1 MKQII
6 ALPVPETIEE
16 RMKSLISPLDF
27 AKEMEKHWVDNLGN
41 ISSEALRQVWMQL
54 AKTFGSHIGSFSPF
68 ESWTIL
74 QPPTGSGK
82 TQGTIVYCKMLSRLD
97 RRDHPGVLIVTRRI
111 DDANQIAEQINKLSG
126 KTDEAVAYHSDNKV
140 NLERL
145 PSFPVLVFVIEPM
158 SKLWML

>member
-6 ALPVPETIEE
+6 ALPVSETIEG

-27 AKEMEKHWVDNLGN
+27 AKEMERYWIDQLGN

-54 AKTFGSHIGSFSPF
+54 AGTFGSHIGSFSPF

-82 TQGTIVYCKMLSRLD
+82 TQGTIVYCKMLSR
-97 RRDHPGVLIVTRRI
+97 RRV
-111 DDANQIAEQINKLSG
+111 
-126 KTDEAVAYHSDNKV
+126 
-140 NLERL
+140 
-145 PSFPVLVFVIEPM
+145 SFPDSAWCF
-158 SKLWML
+158 